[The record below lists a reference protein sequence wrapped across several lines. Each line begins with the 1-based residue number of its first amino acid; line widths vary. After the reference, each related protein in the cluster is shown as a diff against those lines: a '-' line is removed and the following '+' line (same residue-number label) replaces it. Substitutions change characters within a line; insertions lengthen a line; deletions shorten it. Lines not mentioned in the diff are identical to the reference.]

1 MTDARA
7 EFDIDAIADE
17 VLGDFNDEVLGDFN
31 DGFACM
37 VDADRFWEIT
47 MARLIEH

>member
-7 EFDIDAIADE
+7 EFDIDVIA
-17 VLGDFNDEVLGDFN
+17 DEVLGDFN